1 MDEDVMDLL
10 FEADLLEQGLALLP
24 PRTTEYRTGTV
35 TYPRAEEPATQ
46 PIPLPLAPPPSF
58 ASPAVEF

>member
-10 FEADLLEQGLALLP
+10 FEADLLEAGRALLP

-35 TYPRAEEPATQ
+35 SYPWAEDPITQ
-46 PIPLPLAPPPSF
+46 PIPLPLAAP
-58 ASPAVEF
+58 ASLAADA